1 MCPSSLE
8 MEVFPEFD
16 PEVASITTGGD
27 FRCPKGEDRLRVLN
41 GGGEVLGVGALA
53 ADMVGMLA
61 AVIAAVV
68 AVIAI

>member
-1 MCPSSLE
+1 M
-8 MEVFPEFD
+8 FPEFD

-27 FRCPKGEDRLRVLN
+27 LSWPKGEDRLRVLN
-41 GGGEVLGVGALA
+41 GGGEVLEVGALA
-53 ADMVGMLA
+53 ADAVGMLA